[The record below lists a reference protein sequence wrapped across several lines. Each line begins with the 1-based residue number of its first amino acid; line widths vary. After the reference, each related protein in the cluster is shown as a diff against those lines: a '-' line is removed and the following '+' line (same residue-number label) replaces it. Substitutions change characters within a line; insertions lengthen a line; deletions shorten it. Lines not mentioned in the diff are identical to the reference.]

1 MKEYDKGKDEMRLK
15 KLLVSTACVVLGVG
29 MFAGC
34 AKEEDTVIEVSME
47 TTSSE
52 TVEMSKEVSVE
63 VSEEVSTEAET
74 EAEMQAE
81 AKTPETTEAINPDDI
96 KLRNPFIESF
106 ADSVVL
112 PAEPDMTF
120 DADVKMDLNQLT
132 LVGMGTVSKNLG
144 ELTTEDMLSV
154 GYVDAFGDK
163 ATKDEDL
170 EMIGACAK
178 GYTFDAYYDEAVID
192 RILVMEY
199 NAEKDLDKNLPEV
212 SMKFTEFGIQV
223 GEDAETLK
231 QLGVPALIAKIDEDM
246 TYYWQVETEGDGCC
260 LCVKATEHI
269 ITSIEIMI
277 YQN

>member
-1 MKEYDKGKDEMRLK
+1 MRLK

-34 AKEEDTVIEVSME
+34 AEEEDTVIEVSME

-52 TVEMSKEVSVE
+52 TVEMSKEVLVE
-63 VSEEVSTEAET
+63 VSEEAGTEAET
-74 EAEMQAE
+74 QTAEN
-81 AKTPETTEAINPDDI
+81 TETIDPDDI
-96 KLRNPFIESF
+96 KLRNGFIEAF
-106 ADSVVL
+106 ADTVIL

-132 LVGMGTVSKNLG
+132 MIDMGTVSKNLG
-144 ELTTEDMLSV
+144 ELTTEDMLSI

-170 EMIGACAK
+170 EMIGAFAK
-178 GYTFDAYYDEAVID
+178 GYSFDAYYDENVIG

-199 NAEKDLDKNLPEV
+199 NADKDLDKNLPEV

-223 GEDAETLK
+223 GEDAGTLK

-246 TYYWQVETEGDGCC
+246 TYYWQVETADGGCC
-260 LCVKATEHI
+260 LCVKATDHI
-269 ITSIEIMI
+269 ITSMEIMI
-277 YQN
+277 F